1 LENFSPETIIHETS
15 EIREV
20 YQMEAKTAQHGL
32 EMLTE
37 SHV

>member
-1 LENFSPETIIHETS
+1 LEHFSPETTILETS

-20 YQMEAKTAQHGL
+20 CQMEAKTAQHGL
-32 EMLTE
+32 EVLPE